1 MFTLTIEDKHGGIAD
16 EYEFTEGEFLVG
28 RSHSADIIL
37 PSDNV
42 SRRHARLYTVDG
54 RCYVED
60 LGSANGVFVNGRRI
74 HEVCE
79 IEGSAQVKV
88 GDYYLHVKS
97 DKMAEREDKIHCR
110 LYGQNLSVT
119 DQIFRIT
126 RSVNLVG
133 RGKDCTITVIDA
145 SVSRIHGKLT
155 VERSGAITVEDLKS
169 SNGTFVNGEK
179 VELATLNH
187 KDLLRFGNVE
197 FRVEMPDL
205 AAGQGN
211 VESAMAAGTGEID
224 EPWAPA
230 SAGSSRRGLWVALA
244 VGAPL
249 LIAGIVSIF
258 VFGDRWFGGGTVP
271 EVTAGETA
279 AETVTAADSDSAP
292 DASATA
298 DAQPSAAEVAAA
310 KAEEVALLLAEGK
323 VQVEK
328 RQWERALDTYEKVL
342 ERDTFNAEARQGK
355 NNVALW
361 QKDQATLDAARELI
375 KQKKRA
381 EAARSLRDIEEASV
395 YFLETKDELKRLLEM
410 KPILVMEGDA
420 LVKSRDC
427 EGALAIYEEARQLD
441 PRDGALAAKIAEVKK
456 LPAKKCK

>member
-169 SNGTFVNGEK
+169 SNGTFVNGDK

-205 AAGQGN
+205 AAGQGSA
-211 VESAMAAGTGEID
+211 ESAMSAGTGEIE
-224 EPWAPA
+224 EPWAP
-230 SAGSSRRGLWVALA
+230 SGGSSRRGLWVALA

-271 EVTAGETA
+271 EASAGEAA
-279 AETVTAADSDSAP
+279 AETVAGSDTEDRP
-292 DASATA
+292 DAAGTA

-361 QKDQATLDAARELI
+361 QKDQTTLDAARELI

-395 YFLETKDELKRLLEM
+395 YYLEAKDELKRLLEM
-410 KPILVMEGDA
+410 KPIMVMEGDA

-427 EGALAIYEEARQLD
+427 ESALAIYEEARQLD
-441 PRDGALAAKIAEVKK
+441 PRDSALAAKIADVKK
-456 LPAKKCK
+456 LPAKQCK

>member
-16 EYEFTEGEFLVG
+16 EYEFAEGEFLVG

-97 DKMAEREDKIHCR
+97 DKMAEHEDKVHCR
-110 LYGQNLSVT
+110 LHGQNLSVT
-119 DQIFRIT
+119 DQVFRIT

-169 SNGTFVNGEK
+169 SNGTFVNGER

-197 FRVEMPDL
+197 FRVEMVDVAPGAGPV
-205 AAGQGN
+205 AA
-211 VESAMAAGTGEID
+211 AMSAGTDEID
-224 EPWAPA
+224 EPWRPGGAAP
-230 SAGSSRRGLWVALA
+230 SRRGLWVALA

-249 LIAGIVSIF
+249 LIAGIVAIF
-258 VFGDRWFGGGTVP
+258 VFGDRWFGGTPP
-271 EVTAGETA
+271 ETNATEEVE
-279 AETVTAADSDSAP
+279 AADGGDGQASD
-292 DASATA
+292 
-298 DAQPSAAEVAAA
+298 AAA
-310 KAEEVALLLAEGK
+310 KADAGPTAAELAATKAEEVTMLLGEGR

-328 RQWERALDTYEKVL
+328 RQWERALDTYQKVL

-355 NNVALW
+355 NNVELW

-381 EAARSLRDIEEASV
+381 EAARGLRDIEEASV
-395 YFLETKDELKRLLEM
+395 YYVEAKEELKRLLEM
-410 KPILVMEGDA
+410 KPILVMEADA
-420 LVKSRDC
+420 LVKSRNC
-427 EGALAIYEEARQLD
+427 EEALAIYEEARQLD
-441 PRDGALAAKIAEVKK
+441 PRDGALATKIAEVKK
-456 LPAKKCK
+456 LPSRKCK

>member
-16 EYEFTEGEFLVG
+16 EYEFAEGEFLVG

-79 IEGSAQVKV
+79 IEGSAQLKV
-88 GDYYLHVKS
+88 GDYYLHVKN
-97 DKMAEREDKIHCR
+97 DKMVEREDKIHCR

-155 VERSGAITVEDLKS
+155 VERSGAVTVEDLKS

-197 FRVEMPDL
+197 FRIEMPDV
-205 AAGQGN
+205 AAGGN
-211 VESAMAAGTGEID
+211 VEAAMGANTGEVD
-224 EPWAPA
+224 EPWAPSA
-230 SAGSSRRGLWVALA
+230 AGSSRRGLWVALA
-244 VGAPL
+244 VGAPM
-249 LIAGIVSIF
+249 LIAGVVGVVF
-258 VFGDRWFGGGTVP
+258 FGDRLFGGGTLP
-271 EVTAGETA
+271 EIGSTETTVADAGA
-279 AETVTAADSDSAP
+279 APEAAADGA
-292 DASATA
+292 AKA
-298 DAQPSAAEVAAA
+298 DAQPTAAEIAAA
-310 KAEEVALLLAEGK
+310 KAEEVALLLGEGK
-323 VQVEK
+323 AQVQK
-328 RQWERALDTYEKVL
+328 RQWDRALDTYDKVL
-342 ERDTFNAEARQGK
+342 ERDTFNDEARQGK

-361 QKDQATLDAARELI
+361 KKDQATLDAARELI
-375 KQKKRA
+375 KQTKRVD
-381 EAARSLRDIEEASV
+381 AAKRLREIEEASV
-395 YFLETKDELKRLLEM
+395 YYVEAKDELKRLMDM
-410 KPILVMEGDA
+410 KPSLVMEGDA

-427 EGALAIYEEARQLD
+427 AGALAIYEEARQLD
-441 PRDGALAAKIAEVKK
+441 PRDSALAAKIAEVKK